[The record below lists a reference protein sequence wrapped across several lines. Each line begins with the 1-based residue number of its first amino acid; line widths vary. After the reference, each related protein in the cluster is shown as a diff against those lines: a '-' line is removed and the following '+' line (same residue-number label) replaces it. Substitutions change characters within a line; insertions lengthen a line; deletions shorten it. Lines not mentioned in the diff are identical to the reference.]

1 MELNEKRKHLLAEI
15 GNSSVFMDTSSINTT
30 AASVDDTLIGEILQ
44 LDQEAD
50 ATLQAN
56 STVSEVIIEN
66 SVNENMENSTKD
78 VIVPEI
84 AESIESP
91 EISAIQVETP
101 PVSVETPPLPAE
113 VAPASLEKPAE
124 PTEDPCVTNTVLG
137 TPVLKFSPYES
148 LPSGDKFALGI
159 CHHINF
165 ENLPDSTGKYEKMK
179 SLLKKVRNQVTE
191 LNQE

>member
-1 MELNEKRKHLLAEI
+1 MNQE
-15 GNSSVFMDTSSINTT
+15 VDT
-30 AASVDDTLIGEILQ
+30 TLH
-44 LDQEAD
+44 
-50 ATLQAN
+50 AN
-56 STVSEVIIEN
+56 VSTVIIDN

-78 VIVPEI
+78 LIVPDYAETSESTEI
-84 AESIESP
+84 P
-91 EISAIQVETP
+91 AIP
-101 PVSVETPPLPAE
+101 AETPPLPSMAP
-113 VAPASLEKPAE
+113 PASLEKPAE

-165 ENLPDSTGKYEKMK
+165 ENLPDSTGKYDKMK